1 MTVAHV
7 VTDPAIPA
15 GRFILEGVN
24 VEKAPLFSVSELAKV
39 FFGRSSYWVR
49 WLEEQHAIVL
59 DGDPQC
65 SHTKTAKEMRPHPI
79 IVTEA
84 MQKRRKLPADTVG
97 KPLLDKDGN
106 KVTEEKMTD
115 VQVPYFDTKGK
126 CKRCKGQ
133 KVGERRTASGAR
145 TYSLADV
152 EQVAH
157 ALAQAG
163 KITGTQLRHALG
175 VVDLEA
181 RIWEYI

>member
-1 MTVAHV
+1 MTQPHV
-7 VTDPAIPA
+7 VSAPNIPSD
-15 GRFILEGVN
+15 RFILEGVN
-24 VEKAPLFSVSELAKV
+24 VDKAPLFSVSELSKV

-59 DGDPQC
+59 DGDPTC
-65 SHTKTAKEMRPHPI
+65 SHTKAAREMRPHPI

-84 MQKRRKLPADTVG
+84 IATKKKLDRALIG

-115 VQVPYFDTKGK
+115 VQVPVFDARGR
-126 CKRCKGQ
+126 CRRCKGQ

-145 TYSLADV
+145 VYSLADV

-175 VVDLEA
+175 VVHLEA
-181 RIWEYI
+181 QIWEYI